1 MSISPD
7 DDPVVSKHVA
17 INTTDKVVLRVFT
30 LLIVRKQSG
39 MPKLKIEKLVTTLK
53 PLILDGGDL

>member
-39 MPKLKIEKLVTTLK
+39 MPKLKI
-53 PLILDGGDL
+53 